1 MRVLVADSLD
11 LDAIRALE
19 AVGHVCVVEADA
31 TADTLPG
38 LVPGHDALVV
48 RSTRVTAESIAA
60 ADALR
65 LVVRAGA
72 GTNTID
78 IAAATAKGVHV
89 ANVPGRNALAVAE
102 LALGLMLAVDRQIP
116 DNVIALR
123 AGQWDKKT
131 FSKSGRGLYGST
143 LGIVGLGSIG
153 LAVAQRARAFGMH
166 LRALHRPTRSAD
178 AAARA
183 TDLGIELLGS
193 LPELAAGVDVL
204 TLHIPAGADTS
215 GVVDAEVLAALPDGA
230 TLVNT
235 SRGDVVDEEALLAA
249 LDASRLWA
257 GLDVYQDEP
266 SSGRTPWTS
275 RLAAHPRVVGTHHIG
290 ASTQQAQRAVA
301 EGVVE
306 VIGAYVDG
314 ILLNVVNPGAGAS

>member
-1 MRVLVADSLD
+1 
-11 LDAIRALE
+11 
-19 AVGHVCVVEADA
+19 
-31 TADTLPG
+31 
-38 LVPGHDALVV
+38 
-48 RSTRVTAESIAA
+48 
-60 ADALR
+60 
-65 LVVRAGA
+65 
-72 GTNTID
+72 
-78 IAAATAKGVHV
+78 
-89 ANVPGRNALAVAE
+89 
-102 LALGLMLAVDRQIP
+102 
-116 DNVIALR
+116 
-123 AGQWDKKT
+123 
-131 FSKSGRGLYGST
+131 
-143 LGIVGLGSIG
+143 
-153 LAVAQRARAFGMH
+153 MH

-266 SSGRTPWTS
+266 
-275 RLAAHPRVVGTHHIG
+275 AHPRVVGTHHIG